1 MTPLE
6 EEAVQDHVTYGN
18 DPFYIALQ
26 EHRILV
32 ERARHQARQARLSRL
47 QLLTP
52 IYLHELAPKYQ
63 PEIKASYPMLRFMGW
78 TPVDALTAVYKVRDR
93 LEAMAKAQGLAGE
106 SESHYQE
113 VQA

>member
-1 MTPLE
+1 MVMDNLE
-6 EEAVQDHVTYGN
+6 LQQLDFTVRRALVEQAR
-18 DPFYIALQ
+18 LQ
-26 EHRILV
+26 ERK
-32 ERARHQARQARLSRL
+32 ARLSRL

-93 LEAMAKAQGLAGE
+93 LEARAKALAMARAMDT
-106 SESHYQE
+106 SRAKE
-113 VQA
+113 VQ